1 MKLKTDNYFK
11 KLIISK
17 LFNEKYYHKIK
28 LLKIIFDYLVGKD
41 YENCRIL
48 FKNMIKQD
56 SIVFDIGANMG
67 QYACR
72 LSNFIK
78 TGKIYSFEPYY
89 PNYISL
95 HSMKKILRLKD
106 VVPIHSAISD
116 KKETLQLMIPII
128 NNNMIVGTQAV
139 LKQFQHSDFENAR
152 YCEETVDSNTIDDFV
167 SENKISHVDFIKI
180 DTEGAEIAVV
190 IGGLETIKKYLPV
203 LSIEISPLNSE
214 LNVLFEMGYE
224 SYIVSDEKLV
234 LFNQNY
240 NLNKLTGNLILINKS
255 RRSL

>member
-28 LLKIIFDYLVGKD
+28 LFKIIFDYLVGKD
-41 YENCRIL
+41 YENCKIL
-48 FKNMIKQD
+48 FNHIVKQD

-72 LSNFIK
+72 LNNFIK
-78 TGKIYSFEPYY
+78 TDKIYSFEPYY
-89 PNYISL
+89 PNYYSL
-95 HSMKKILRLKD
+95 HLMKKILRLNK

-116 KKETLQLMIPII
+116 KKGTLQLVIPII
-128 NNNMIVGTQAV
+128 NNNLIVGTQAV
-139 LKQFQHSDFENAR
+139 LEQFQHSDFENVR
-152 YCEETVDSNTIDDFV
+152 YLEETVDSNTIDDFV

-180 DTEGAEIAVV
+180 DTEGAEIAVI

-203 LSIEISPLNSE
+203 LSIEISPLNIE
-214 LNVLFEMGYE
+214 LNILFELGYE
-224 SYIVSDEKLV
+224 SYIVSDKKLV

-240 NLNKLTGNLILINKS
+240 NLNELRGNIILINKS